1 MYHMLHWFYCLPVP
15 GLLIGI
21 ISVTAF
27 FLWFRENY
35 RATRFWRP
43 TMWGLFLFVLA
54 VILYATLGHRSE
66 YGNRMEPQ
74 LIPLYSYYLVL
85 HGGNP
90 EIFRSNFMNVLL
102 FCPIGLL
109 GCELLPR
116 ECNFP
121 RKLLA
126 AFAGGILLGV
136 TIEYCQY
143 SLALGLAETDDVI
156 HNTTGA
162 LLGALASEISLNKL
176 VQQIHLWIPG
186 AQRLSDKQK

>member
-1 MYHMLHWFYCLPVP
+1 
-15 GLLIGI
+15 
-21 ISVTAF
+21 
-27 FLWFRENY
+27 
-35 RATRFWRP
+35 
-43 TMWGLFLFVLA
+43 MWGLFLFWLA

-66 YGNRMEPQ
+66 CDNRMEPQ

-102 FCPIGLL
+102 FWPVGLL

-116 ECNFP
+116 KWNCSW
-121 RKLLA
+121 KLLA
-126 AFAGGILLGV
+126 AFAAGISLCV

-162 LLGALASEISLNKL
+162 LLGALASGISLNKL

-186 AQRLSDKQK
+186 SRGLSDKQK